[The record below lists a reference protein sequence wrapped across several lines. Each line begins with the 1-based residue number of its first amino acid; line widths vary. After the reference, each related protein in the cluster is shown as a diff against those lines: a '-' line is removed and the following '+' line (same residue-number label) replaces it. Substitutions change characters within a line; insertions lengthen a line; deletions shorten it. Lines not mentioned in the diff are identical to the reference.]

1 MVPVQEENV
10 KAEYCSRIAN
20 HFADFE
26 PKWTSSESTH
36 YGGSPLVLT
45 GAFYFVR
52 DYLCVE

>member
-10 KAEYCSRIAN
+10 KAEYCRRMAN